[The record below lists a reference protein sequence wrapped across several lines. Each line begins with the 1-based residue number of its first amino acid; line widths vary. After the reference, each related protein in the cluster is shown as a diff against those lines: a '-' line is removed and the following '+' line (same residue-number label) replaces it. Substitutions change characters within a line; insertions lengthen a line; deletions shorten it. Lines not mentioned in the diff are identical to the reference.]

1 MLTGYTWTKKELN
14 QTMTQPQKNTLRAIA
29 IVAGL
34 LSLPLTWMTL
44 TGATMRGPFGN
55 SMGSPFGGMTINV
68 TGLNGSLTFLVKTPI
83 WLVIGMAIAANA
95 LQLMRNTKVFAVP
108 PVAEWGTAVVALVWV
123 SMAIL
128 IALGSEKAG
137 LGIGA
142 LVGLVCAAVP
152 VVCLVIK
159 SPPDQV
165 NDIKPDA
172 ADA

>member
-1 MLTGYTWTKKELN
+1 
-14 QTMTQPQKNTLRAIA
+14 MTQPQKNTLRAIA

-44 TGATMRGPFGN
+44 TGATMRGPFGE
-55 SMGSPFGGMTINV
+55 SMGAPFGGMTINV

-83 WLVIGMAIAANA
+83 WFVIGLAIAANA

-108 PVAEWGTAVVALVWV
+108 PVAEWVSAVVALVWV

-142 LVGLVCAAVP
+142 LVGLVCAAIP

-159 SPPDQV
+159 SPPESANETESEVSDQQGV
-165 NDIKPDA
+165 D
-172 ADA
+172 